1 MEGWASRAGIEPS
14 NAQPLKANGSFAGR
28 NSYLLTVGHWCRCNN
43 RHDRHSR
50 GCPDNNRPFR
60 PPRAKARSRGRPIL
74 ERPGNCNGNR
84 TASARRAS
92 DRITAWAGVFDLCR
106 EFPNFAP
113 AFYHSAVNYT
123 SLGYGD
129 VVMSSSWRLL
139 GPLETADGMLMFGVS
154 TAMLFAVIQRL
165 IQTRFRDADG

>member
-1 MEGWASRAGIEPS
+1 MAPSPGEIAIFSPLVIGVGVTTGTIVIHAVALITIVHFVRHERRLGRAGVRFWRDLAIVTGTALLALAAHLIE
-14 NAQPLKANGSFAGR
+14 
-28 NSYLLTVGHWCRCNN
+28 
-43 RHDRHSR
+43 
-50 GCPDNNRPFR
+50 
-60 PPRAKARSRGRPIL
+60 
-74 ERPGNCNGNR
+74 
-84 TASARRAS
+84 
-92 DRITAWAGVFDLCR
+92 ITAWAGVFDLCR

-154 TAMLFAVIQRL
+154 TAMLFAVIKRL
-165 IQTRFRDADG
+165 IQTRLRDGDG

>member
-28 NSYLLTVGHWCRCNN
+28 NSIFSPLVIGVGITTGTIVIHAVALTTIVHFVRHERRLGRAGVRFWRDLAIVTGTALLALAAHL
-43 RHDRHSR
+43 
-50 GCPDNNRPFR
+50 
-60 PPRAKARSRGRPIL
+60 I
-74 ERPGNCNGNR
+74 E
-84 TASARRAS
+84 
-92 DRITAWAGVFDLCR
+92 ITAWAGVFDLCR

-129 VVMSSSWRLL
+129 VVMSSSWKLL

>member
-1 MEGWASRAGIEPS
+1 MAPSQGEIAIFSPLVIGVGGTTGTIVINALALTTIVHFVRHERRLGRAGVRFWRDLAIVTGTALLALAAHLIE
-14 NAQPLKANGSFAGR
+14 
-28 NSYLLTVGHWCRCNN
+28 
-43 RHDRHSR
+43 
-50 GCPDNNRPFR
+50 
-60 PPRAKARSRGRPIL
+60 
-74 ERPGNCNGNR
+74 
-84 TASARRAS
+84 
-92 DRITAWAGVFDLCR
+92 ITAWAGVFDLCR

-129 VVMSSSWRLL
+129 VVMSSSWKLL

-165 IQTRFRDADG
+165 IRTRFRDADG

>member
-1 MEGWASRAGIEPS
+1 MAPSPREIAVFSPLVIGVGVTTGTIVIHAVALTTIVHFVRHERRLGRAGVRFWRDLAIVTGT
-14 NAQPLKANGSFAGR
+14 A
-28 NSYLLTVGHWCRCNN
+28 LLALAAHLN
-43 RHDRHSR
+43 
-50 GCPDNNRPFR
+50 
-60 PPRAKARSRGRPIL
+60 
-74 ERPGNCNGNR
+74 E
-84 TASARRAS
+84 
-92 DRITAWAGVFDLCR
+92 ITAWAGVFDLCR